1 MIYQPI
7 TVVTMDS
14 EIKVI
19 ISSCGLLIISNF
31 SRSIY
36 WFDLVI
42 KLFLKY
48 KIRTRTGDL
57 GQQFQNKLSKHITC
71 IGS

>member
-7 TVVTMDS
+7 TAVTMDS

-19 ISSCGLLIISNF
+19 ISSCGLLVISNF

-57 GQQFQNKLSKHITC
+57 GEHFQNKLSKHITC